1 MVKKKCIALSKITHL
16 TKVVVMR
23 LSHMILILSFLSC
36 NSFPYPTYPLVTSI
50 PDRLHNFRKWN
61 LSLIASYWEME
72 CLGYYSAKTAV
83 ETNKKS
89 VLDLLSSSAEKF
101 CQSIMFICTSSISW
115 SRYQGVA
122 LHLFVFPIKS
132 IMYIVRS

>member
-101 CQSIMFICTSSISW
+101 CRVSC
-115 SRYQGVA
+115 
-122 LHLFVFPIKS
+122 LFVHLQFRDPVIRVLH
-132 IMYIVRS
+132 YICSFFL